1 MSSRVGA
8 VLLCAALAWPARAEA
23 SEAVLLPGHALQAD
37 GARVHTL
44 RLYLTEG
51 DVLVAGVPSLKA
63 HHGAVVS
70 APQPAGDGGF
80 VVRYRPPR
88 VAKPASDTLLVTPA
102 GSAKVL
108 PVEVALEPA
117 GAVQLQLSVSPDPL
131 VLGRGVTAEVHVSVR
146 DAAGRPTRAPLRIG
160 TSIGKLTHV
169 EETTPGE
176 YRALFT
182 PPEEKF
188 PQVAIVAAV
197 SVADGAFAA
206 VPLKLFA
213 RVTVNGEGEPGASMK
228 LAIDGRD
235 VPPEVIGANGK
246 FAIPLVVPPGGRASA
261 VATDKLGNQTRRE
274 IDLALPPFPRQLLA
288 VVPPELPA
296 DGRAHAQVVAFAV
309 DARGAP
315 EVKRPPAL
323 SADRGTLSAPV
334 QRGPGLFSWTYT
346 APPGVASGVVAFKAG
361 PAEATLKLHPAPPFH
376 VELVTPDEPLGAGS
390 DKATVEVKVA
400 DEGGSPL
407 SGAQLTATLAGG
419 KVHSVSEK
427 SGGRYAIALTP
438 PRDPGRGFAALHVE
452 LAGLHAGAPRR
463 ISLHPTR
470 APAGRFA
477 AEAWV
482 DDDLGLPVA
491 GATVALTTPEGT
503 TRVETDRYGTARV
516 ELAPQKRFLVRAE
529 AAALP
534 GLEATLDVLGFADG
548 ARVVSSVRGQGVVE
562 SQSAPPGATLDA
574 QVPLR
579 PAAPVDLRLEVPE
592 ALKPGEPARMALRIG
607 AEAAGP
613 RAVMIEA
620 SGGRLELLAQSGPK
634 PAGSTP
640 VVVDGQAV
648 LRFTPPR
655 EAHPGDTFVI
665 SVTDTRTRVT
675 VFAQVRI
682 R

>member
-1 MSSRVGA
+1 M
-8 VLLCAALAWPARAEA
+8 CAALVWPARAGA
-23 SEAVLLPGHALQAD
+23 VEAVLLPGHALKAD
-37 GARVHTL
+37 GGRVHTL
-44 RLYLTEG
+44 RLYLLEG
-51 DVLVAGVPSLKA
+51 EVLVAGVPSVRA
-63 HHGAVVS
+63 HSGAVVS
-70 APQPAGDGGF
+70 AAQPAEDGGF

-88 VAKPASDTLLVTPA
+88 VGKPASDTLLVTPA
-102 GSAKVL
+102 GSTKVL

-160 TSIGKLTHV
+160 TSVGRLTHV
-169 EETTPGE
+169 EEVSPGE
-176 YRALFT
+176 YRATFT

-213 RVTVNGEGEPGASMK
+213 RVTVSGEGEPGATMRLSV
-228 LAIDGRD
+228 DGRE
-235 VPPEVIGANGK
+235 VPGEVIGPNGK
-246 FAIPLVVPPGGRASA
+246 FAIPVIVPPGGRASA

-296 DGRAHAQVVAFAV
+296 DGRARAQVVAFAV

-315 EVKRPPAL
+315 EVRRPPAL
-323 SADRGTLSAPV
+323 SLEPSGRGTLSAPL
-334 QRGPGLFSWTYT
+334 QRGPGLFSWTLT
-346 APPGVASGVVAFKAG
+346 APPGVGSGVVALKAG
-361 PAEATLKLHPAPPFH
+361 PAETQLKLHPAPPFH
-376 VELVTPDEPLGAGS
+376 IQRVAPDEPLGAGV
-390 DKATVEVKVA
+390 DRPATVEVEVA

-407 SGAQLTATLAGG
+407 PGAQLTATLAGG
-419 KVHSVSEK
+419 RVHGVKEK
-427 SGGRYAIALTP
+427 SDGRYAISLTP
-438 PRDPGRGFAALHVE
+438 PRDPGRGFAPLHVE
-452 LAGLHAGAPRR
+452 LGGLHAGAPRR
-463 ISLHPTR
+463 ISLHPLR

-491 GATVALTTPEGT
+491 GATVALATPEGT
-503 TRVETDRYGTARV
+503 RRVDTDRYGTARV
-516 ELAPQKRFLVRAE
+516 EIASAKRFVVRAE
-529 AAALP
+529 ATALP
-534 GLEATLDVLGFADG
+534 GLEATLDVLGLPDG
-548 ARVVSSVRGQGVVE
+548 ARVVPSVRGQGLVE

-574 QVPLR
+574 QVVLR
-579 PAAPVDLRLEVPE
+579 PASPVDLRLEVPE
-592 ALKPGEPARMALRIG
+592 ALKPGEPGRMALRIG
-607 AEAAGP
+607 ADTAGP

-620 SGGRLELLAQSGPK
+620 SGGRLELLAQSGPQ
-634 PAGSTP
+634 PAGATP
-640 VVVDGQAV
+640 VVVDGQAL

-655 EAHPGDTFVI
+655 EAHAGDTFVI

-675 VFAQVRI
+675 VFAQVRV